1 MATSYGPGPARLVPP
16 PTPDSLVN
24 KAALAG
30 LVFSTDPK
38 KFRTYTLQFKSAI
51 GAQYKVTLERA
62 IATGDFGPTSTA
74 AIVLHAAIY
83 DMLVLTFKGEDDILD
98 EMIAQC
104 NADGPACFA
113 YLESKYNSTSLPA
126 AVKNLG
132 AIVREPI
139 VGPEQIAG
147 VVALNKRYSRL
158 CFTDEQL
165 TALIILKLPDKYSTI
180 KTLILQSD
188 RLPTVAELMHKLQ
201 AEVDFEPD
209 SDTPAVFS
217 AVAGQQPAGFCFN
230 CDMRGHTIRSCPSP
244 KVTCGE
250 CGDKG
255 HLDKHCWI
263 RNDKPLPFH
272 FDDAKKQRIEVKRI
286 AYKATAAAAMTTAV
300 GGYCEAEQIREDESF
315 LDAMQRLY
323 SSS

>member
-1 MATSYGPGPARLVPP
+1 MATSYGPGPALLPP

-62 IATGDFGPTSTA
+62 IATSDFGPTSTA
-74 AIVLHAAIY
+74 AIVLHTAIY
-83 DMLVLTFKGEDDILD
+83 NMLVLTFKGEDDILD

-230 CDMRGHTIRSCPSP
+230 CESATRSATRSAAARRPRSPAASVATRGTWTSTAGSGTTSRCRPTSPTTRSGSSRTSVSPTRRPRPPPWRRRRPSP
-244 KVTCGE
+244 
-250 CGDKG
+250 
-255 HLDKHCWI
+255 LARI
-263 RNDKPLPFH
+263 SLP
-272 FDDAKKQRIEVKRI
+272 RR
-286 AYKATAAAAMTTAV
+286 
-300 GGYCEAEQIREDESF
+300 R
-315 LDAMQRLY
+315 
-323 SSS
+323 

>member
-1 MATSYGPGPARLVPP
+1 MATSYGPGPALRPP

-62 IATGDFGPTSTA
+62 TATSDFGPTSTA

-113 YLESKYNSTSLPA
+113 YLTSKYNSTSLPA

-132 AIVREPI
+132 AIVREPV

-147 VVALNKRYSRL
+147 VVALNKRFSRL

-165 TALIILKLPDKYSTI
+165 TALILLKLPDKYSVV
-180 KTLILQSD
+180 KTLVLQSNS
-188 RLPTVAELMHKLQ
+188 LPTVADLMNMLQ
-201 AEVDFEPD
+201 VETDFAPD
-209 SDTPAVFS
+209 GDRPAVFS
-217 AVAGQQPAGFCFN
+217 TIGGQQQQGFCFN
-230 CDMRGHTIRSCPSP
+230 CDTVGHTIRFCPKP
-244 KVTCGE
+244 KVDCGE

-255 HLDKHCWI
+255 HMPKHCWV
-263 RNDKPLPFH
+263 RNDKPLPSYFT
-272 FDDAKKQRIEVKRI
+272 DDKKRLIADKRI
-286 AYKATAAAAMTTAV
+286 TYKATTAAAMAAAETITA
-300 GGYCEAEQIREDESF
+300 GAHFPTEAEMMREDDSF
-315 LDAMQRLY
+315 LASM
-323 SSS
+323 